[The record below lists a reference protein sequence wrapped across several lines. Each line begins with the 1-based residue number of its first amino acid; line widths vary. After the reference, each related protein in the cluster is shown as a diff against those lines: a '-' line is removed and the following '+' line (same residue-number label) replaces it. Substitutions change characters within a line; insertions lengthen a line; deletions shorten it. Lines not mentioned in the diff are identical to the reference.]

1 MSFIEWSQI
10 LIFIIIII
18 LISPIVGKYMA
29 IVLEGKPSILTPI
42 LAWLENFCYR
52 YCKIMPN
59 EEMSWK
65 DYLKAVLMF
74 NLLGFSLLFLIQIL
88 QGYLPLNPQNLPNV
102 PWDLA
107 FNTAAS
113 FTTNTNW
120 QAYSGETTL
129 SYFTQMIGLT
139 TQNFV
144 SAATGIGVM
153 LAFIRGFTRKL
164 TDKVGNFWADLVR
177 TVVYILLPFALVLA
191 TILVS
196 QGVVQ
201 TLKPYVVVTT
211 LENQKQIIPL
221 GPAASQIA
229 IKQLGTNGGGFF
241 GVNSAHPFEN
251 PTTISNYIEHLAIV
265 LIPAGLIFTFGSLV
279 NSLKQGTVLF
289 YVMICFW
296 VAAICLSGITA
307 SQPNSSL
314 DLSLN
319 MEGIETRLG
328 VSRSFFW
335 AVSTTDTANGSSN
348 TSISSLAPLTGGMAM
363 FNIML
368 GEVIMGGVGVGVC
381 TMLKFVL
388 LSVFIAGLMV
398 GRTPEYLGKKIE
410 KAEIL
415 WVIVA
420 ILTPCAL
427 ILLGSAISYI
437 LPIATSSISQRGPH
451 GYSEI
456 LYAFTSSAGNNGSAF
471 NGLHA
476 NTPYYNIVLGLV
488 MIIGRL
494 AIVVPSLAIAGCL
507 GKKRYYPTSQGT
519 LGTDT
524 LLFGILLSGVILIIG
539 ALSFF
544 PALILGPIFEHFLM
558 IRGATF

>member
-1 MSFIEWSQI
+1 M
-10 LIFIIIII
+10 
-18 LISPIVGKYMA
+18 GKYMA
-29 IVLEGKPSILTPI
+29 AVLEGKPMFLTSF
-42 LAWLENFCYR
+42 LRWLEDFCYKS
-52 YCKIMPN
+52 CKITPT
-59 EEMSWK
+59 EEMTWK
-65 DYLKAVLMF
+65 EYLKAVLMF
-74 NLLGFSLLFLIQIL
+74 NLLGFIVLFLIQIL
-88 QGYLPLNPQNLPNV
+88 QGHFPLNPQKFSNV
-102 PWDLA
+102 SWDLA

-129 SYFTQMIGLT
+129 SYFTQMAGLT
-139 TQNFV
+139 TQNFI

-153 LAFIRGFTRKL
+153 MAFIRGFTRKL

-177 TVVYILLPFALVLA
+177 SVVYILLPCAIVLA
-191 TILVS
+191 VFLVS

-201 TLKPYVVVTT
+201 TLKPYVEVTT
-211 LENQKQIIPL
+211 LENEKQVIPL

-251 PTTISNYIEHLAIV
+251 PTTISNYAEHIAIV
-265 LIPAGLIFTFGSLV
+265 LIPAGLIFTFGYLV
-279 NSLKQGTVLF
+279 NSFKQGAILF
-289 YVMICFW
+289 YVVICFW
-296 VAAICLSGITA
+296 VAAICLSGISV
-307 SQPNSSL
+307 SQPNPSL

-319 MEGIETRLG
+319 MEGIETRFE

-335 AVSTTDTANGSSN
+335 TMSTTDTANGSSN
-348 TSISSLAPLTGGMAM
+348 ASISSLAPLTSGIAM
-363 FNIML
+363 FNMML
-368 GEVIMGGVGVGVC
+368 GELIMGGVGVGIC

-410 KAEIL
+410 KTEIL

-427 ILLGSAISYI
+427 ILLGSAVSYI
-437 LPIATSSISQRGPH
+437 LPVATSSISQRGPH

-456 LYAFTSSAGNNGSAF
+456 LYAFTSAAANNGSAF
-471 NGLHA
+471 SGLNA
-476 NTPYYNIVLGLV
+476 NTSYYNIVLGFV

-494 AIVVPSLAIAGCL
+494 SIIVPAIAIAGSV
-507 GKKRYYPTSQGT
+507 GKKRYYPPSQGT
-519 LGTDT
+519 LATDT
-524 LLFGILLSGVILIIG
+524 FLFGILLSGVILIVG
-539 ALSFF
+539 ALTFF
-544 PALILGPIFEHFLM
+544 PALILGPIFEHLLM
-558 IRGATF
+558 IRGVTF